1 MDQSVDFVILNQL
14 VDVLIWVMSILDT
27 VNSKPDVRF
36 EEVHLPG
43 KQDPSISQTLASTE
57 KDWILVIIDFAIS

>member
-27 VNSKPDVRF
+27 VNTKPDVRF
-36 EEVHLPG
+36 EVHLPG

-57 KDWILVIIDFAIS
+57 KIEN